1 MVGLGLLGE
10 VTYSE
15 LGDPSGALWLSD
27 PQPRCLPSPGALGL
41 DGGLWGGS
49 QSQVTAGHVEPFT
62 PRTLGSFWRN
72 GFRYVF
78 SCFTPF
84 IFSSPWNYF
93 RWALGHLK

>member
-41 DGGLWGGS
+41 DGGCGVGLSHRS
-49 QSQVTAGHVEPFT
+49 Q
-62 PRTLGSFWRN
+62 LGM
-72 GFRYVF
+72 
-78 SCFTPF
+78 
-84 IFSSPWNYF
+84 
-93 RWALGHLK
+93 